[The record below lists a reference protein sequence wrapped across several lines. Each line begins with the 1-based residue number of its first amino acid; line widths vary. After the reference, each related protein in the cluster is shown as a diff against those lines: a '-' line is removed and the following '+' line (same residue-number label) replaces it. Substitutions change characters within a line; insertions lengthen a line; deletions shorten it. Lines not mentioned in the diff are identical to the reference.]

1 MSANVPIGDQ
11 QLASRLQRTA
21 AELRDLEQLLISGDL
36 EPRLLLEFR
45 EAVNHIRHTAWVVQK
60 WLEKREQK
68 QDTFDVLSMLTAER
82 VRVTG
87 ILARELA
94 MDLDAAEVDVNT
106 PGIKEL
112 RTGVAVLQSSVERFF
127 NR

>member
-1 MSANVPIGDQ
+1 MSADIRDP
-11 QLASRLQRTA
+11 QLSNRLQKTA
-21 AELRDLEQLLISGDL
+21 SDLRDLEQLLISGDV

-45 EAVNHIRHTAWVVQK
+45 EAVNHVRHTSWVVQK

-68 QDTFDVLSMLTAER
+68 QDTFEVLAMLTAER

-87 ILARELA
+87 MLAKELA
-94 MDLDAAEVDVNT
+94 MDLDAAEVGVDT
-106 PGIKEL
+106 PGMKEL
-112 RTGVAVLQSSVERFF
+112 RANMALLLSSVERFF